1 MDPSGGRFT
10 YLYDEVDRLKS
21 MQVPTGQRYTQQ
33 YDPDSR
39 RTTLLL
45 GLGSKRRY
53 EYDSVG
59 RVTTQ
64 IEFNSSNQ
72 RIYTMVDSYD
82 AVGNR
87 TGRNTNGNPTTWL
100 YDDAYRLI
108 GQEKSGQTAT
118 FVYDDNSNLTTKW
131 HQGGNPR
138 TIAYDVADRIATYQ
152 EGSALT
158 TLAWQSRGAMHTQ
171 KTGTDTTTFTYS
183 DPMFLTAVDGPSGR
197 LATYV
202 YDSESKRRR
211 IYEGAAFTTI
221 VWDGWDYLQWRRPS
235 ETQVFHVLNGEIVGQ
250 NVGGVLRDFLLDPL
264 GSVVATLDGD
274 GVVDQFDYWPY
285 GELVD
290 DLPEGAPVFLW
301 VGGLGYWF
309 DTDER
314 RYVRHRM
321 LRTDLGSWMQLDPL
335 WPQQPSQRYTR
346 SNPLSLSDPT
356 GLALIH
362 PMDLPIPGPPDTFPT
377 TWPGPPKEQGIGSLP
392 PVVTGNDGP
401 RCWPLDDWTPPS
413 PCWDEFSKCT
423 ASCGMFLIGACGF
436 CKVNCIV
443 PGPQCVACL
452 AGCGVLGFG
461 CVGWCLWQ
469 FHNCNRLYPTS
480 TP

>member
-1 MDPSGGRFT
+1 MCDALGRVTRESNRGLATQYEYDQNGNRTLMVDPSGGRFT

-33 YDPDSR
+33 YDADSR

-59 RVTTQ
+59 RVTTH
-64 IEFNSSNQ
+64 IEFDSSNQ

-118 FVYDDNSNLTTKW
+118 FSYDENSNLVLKH

-138 TIAYDVADRIATYQ
+138 TIAYDVADRITTYQ

-158 TLAWQSRGAMHTQ
+158 TLSWQGRGAMHTQ
-171 KTGTDTTTFTYS
+171 KTGADTTTFTYS

-211 IYEGAAFTTI
+211 IYEGAAFTTL

-235 ETQVFHVLNGEIVGQ
+235 GTHVFHTMNREIVGES
-250 NVGGVLRDFLLDPL
+250 VGGVVRDYLLDPL
-264 GSVVATLDGD
+264 GSVVATLDSD
-274 GVVDQFDYWPY
+274 GLVDQFEYWPTANWWTTCRQARRCSF
-285 GELVD
+285 GWAGSAIGSTPTSAATCVTGCCGRTWEAGCSWIPCGR
-290 DLPEGAPVFLW
+290 DLSNDTVAAMPGPSCRAPHTPRRLRVSEIPPVFAQ
-301 VGGLGYWF
+301 
-309 DTDER
+309 
-314 RYVRHRM
+314 
-321 LRTDLGSWMQLDPL
+321 RTSSAGRSRAARSPWIARSCAYGNTFGTIC
-335 WPQQPSQRYTR
+335 PSA
-346 SNPLSLSDPT
+346 SES
-356 GLALIH
+356 A
-362 PMDLPIPGPPDTFPT
+362 
-377 TWPGPPKEQGIGSLP
+377 
-392 PVVTGNDGP
+392 P
-401 RCWPLDDWTPPS
+401 RDS
-413 PCWDEFSKCT
+413 
-423 ASCGMFLIGACGF
+423 
-436 CKVNCIV
+436 
-443 PGPQCVACL
+443 
-452 AGCGVLGFG
+452 
-461 CVGWCLWQ
+461 
-469 FHNCNRLYPTS
+469 S
-480 TP
+480 TPSAFRFVFGRLGTSSFPAVSVAS

>member
-1 MDPSGGRFT
+1 MVDPSGGRFT

-33 YDPDSR
+33 YDADSR

-138 TIAYDVADRIATYQ
+138 TIAYDVADRITTYQ

-197 LATYV
+197 LATYA
-202 YDSESKRRR
+202 YDSESKLRR
-211 IYEGAAFTTI
+211 IYQGAAFTTI
-221 VWDGWDYLQWRRPS
+221 VWDYLQPYAGS
-235 ETQVFHVLNGEIVGQ
+235 KPLNYH
-250 NVGGVLRDFLLDPL
+250 
-264 GSVVATLDGD
+264 T
-274 GVVDQFDYWPY
+274 
-285 GELVD
+285 VD
-290 DLPEGAPVFLW
+290 DLILAQQ
-301 VGGLGYWF
+301 F
-309 DTDER
+309 DED
-314 RYVRHRM
+314 
-321 LRTDLGSWMQLDPL
+321 D
-335 WPQQPSQRYTR
+335 
-346 SNPLSLSDPT
+346 
-356 GLALIH
+356 
-362 PMDLPIPGPPDTFPT
+362 DTNNT
-377 TWPGPPKEQGIGSLP
+377 GIGQR
-392 PVVTGNDGP
+392 D
-401 RCWPLDDWTPPS
+401 
-413 PCWDEFSKCT
+413 
-423 ASCGMFLIGACGF
+423 
-436 CKVNCIV
+436 
-443 PGPQCVACL
+443 
-452 AGCGVLGFG
+452 
-461 CVGWCLWQ
+461 CVGLCFL
-469 FHNCNRLYPTS
+469 F
-480 TP
+480 